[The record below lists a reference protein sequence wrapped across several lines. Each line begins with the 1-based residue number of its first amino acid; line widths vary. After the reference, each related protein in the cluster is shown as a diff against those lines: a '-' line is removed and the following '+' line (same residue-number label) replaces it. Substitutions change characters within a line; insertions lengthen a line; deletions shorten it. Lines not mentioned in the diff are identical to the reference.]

1 MSRFSSSYARPILER
16 HPCRRRCRNGSKQ
29 KFGDNYIIGS
39 FGQVANSIT
48 QRTTGQRTADICVT
62 RTGGVKCVQWIANW
76 ARAAALTSYGRSLER
91 RQRYPGSMFRAET
104 RPTRRILSVSEYPD
118 RE

>member
-39 FGQVANSIT
+39 FGQLANSIT

-62 RTGGVKCVQWIANW
+62 PTGGVKCVQWIA
-76 ARAAALTSYGRSLER
+76 AEEGSFYGRPTFCAKPSIP
-91 RQRYPGSMFRAET
+91 QKA
-104 RPTRRILSVSEYPD
+104 RP
-118 RE
+118 